1 MKFLAKINR
10 NYLVMFGITLV
21 MLSFSG
27 YFILRAI
34 LNQNTK
40 NNLLSKAV
48 LVEKQI
54 SATGQIPDLRPLVEV
69 KAVKAQASVPAKF
82 SEENIYN
89 ETENEQEAF
98 IEYTATVQVNHTC
111 YLLKLREAS
120 VESEDL
126 AISIALSIFIL
137 MLAAFAM
144 AYVITRKL
152 NKTTWAAFE
161 QNLKIIENFDFRQNA
176 TLALQPA
183 GIDEFDRLNSIVRNL
198 TGKLKQDFVSLK
210 EFTENASHE
219 IQTPLTIASMQL
231 EEILQQDLPAGVF
244 ERVANTLHALRKL
257 SALNQNLLLLA
268 KIENKQF
275 IESES
280 VDFGEL
286 IKQKLEEFEP
296 LFQTRN
302 ITVESVFEADLY
314 IRMNPHLA
322 EILVNNLLSNALNH
336 NQAGGS
342 ILITIHDKELKICNT
357 GVPNSLDTEAVFQR
371 FVKGNSRSHG
381 LGLAIVKQ
389 ICQTYGLSIAYTKN
403 QLHCFTLSCQV

>member
-1 MKFLAKINR
+1 MKFLTKINR

-286 IKQKLEEFEP
+286 IKHKLEEFEP

-342 ILITIHDKELKICNT
+342 IQITIHDKELKICNT